1 MDTTTTRS
9 RSDRARNGRAPRIE
23 QLTFFPRGGKRD
35 GAGRKPKGKRALVS
49 HAKREKVTWHTP
61 VLVTM
66 RLGAGLPTL
75 RAPAPFALLKA
86 AFSGATGRFDFQIVH
101 YSVQSNHLHLI
112 VEARSEHAL
121 GRGMKGLGGRMTKA
135 LKKLWNVE
143 EPIFADRYHSEVL
156 RSPRQ
161 VRHTLGY
168 VLNNH
173 RKHGLHTIGYC
184 DPYSSGDLF
193 DGWIDAPIRL
203 MGWAEFGERPP
214 CSRPRSYLLR
224 KGWQRHD
231 LLDLHEVP
239 GR

>member
-1 MDTTTTRS
+1 MADRS
-9 RSDRARNGRAPRIE
+9 KFACKIRAPRIE
-23 QLTFFPRGGKRD
+23 QLTFFPRGGKRA
-35 GAGRKPKGKRALVS
+35 GAGRKPKGERALAS
-49 HAKREKVTWHTP
+49 HAKREAMSWHTP
-61 VLVTM
+61 ALVTM
-66 RLGAGLPTL
+66 RLAAGLPTL
-75 RAPAPFALLKA
+75 RDPAPFARSKA
-86 AFSGATGRFDFQIVH
+86 AFAGATGRLGFQIVH
-101 YSVQSNHLHLI
+101 FSVQSNHLHLI

-135 LKKLWNVE
+135 LKKLWNLEGDV
-143 EPIFADRYHSEVL
+143 FADRYHSEVL

-161 VRHTLGY
+161 VRNSLVY

-193 DGWIDAPIRL
+193 DGWIDAPCKQ
-203 MGWAEFGERPP
+203 MEWADFGERPP